1 MVRCEKV
8 KSKEPEV
15 RIQNGGE
22 GIQIAPPELLTI
34 GFFDCELGNAH
45 GEAILVPSA
54 YCLVSS
60 RWGISVPHLLADIT
74 SRVWLPDALPSLPG
88 GHSGRT
94 KKVPN

>member
-1 MVRCEKV
+1 MGEKEF
-8 KSKEPEV
+8 KLP
-15 RIQNGGE
+15 
-22 GIQIAPPELLTI
+22 PPELLTI

-60 RWGISVPHLLADIT
+60 SWGISVPHLLADIT
-74 SRVWLPDALPSLPG
+74 SRAWLPDAPPSLPG